1 MRLAAGLVRA
11 AATVSALACA
21 QCHDWDQFNR
31 PPVADGSTV
40 GDYRCGVPYALV
52 GVWSA
57 NAAPEVQRVRL
68 TDSTPC
74 TPLPLPS
81 FRRGDPV
88 RAIATL
94 GSRVLVASEAGAC
107 ILDVSDTA
115 LSETCTQVAT
125 NAVVIDAFVR
135 IDPQPRFA
143 ISLAIGTSGAISH
156 LLLED
161 AEHKFTEQRP
171 LSSAGLSSLGG
182 APIRSIMNSPED
194 PFRLFAAREDR
205 EELVSALQDN
215 TDRRVHLTAF
225 NGSPIS
231 YGSLG
236 VGPSNSNGSVVALL
250 PRNEPAQFAMLLNA
264 TRFPSSSCS
273 GCTRLA
279 HVIPNSIDPRQQ
291 IVACDDA
298 GGRPAL
304 LLHGTDTSCGTI
316 AAFAAGAHVSR
327 IAIRWPE

>member
-1 MRLAAGLVRA
+1 LKIVRA
-11 AATVSALACA
+11 AVIVSALACA

-31 PPVADGSTV
+31 PPVADGSTA
-40 GDYRCGVPYALV
+40 GDYRCGIPYALV
-52 GVWSA
+52 GVWST
-57 NAAPEVQRVRL
+57 NATPEVQRVRL
-68 TDSTPC
+68 TDPPTPC
-74 TPLPLPS
+74 APLPLRS
-81 FRRGDPV
+81 FRRGDTV

-94 GSRVLVASEAGAC
+94 GNRVLVASEAGAC
-107 ILDVSDTA
+107 ILEVSDSA
-115 LSETCTQVAT
+115 VSETCTQIAT
-125 NAVVIDAFVR
+125 NAAVVDAFVR

-143 ISLAIGTSGAISH
+143 ISLAIGTSGSISH

-161 AEHKFTEQRP
+161 AERKFTEQRP

-194 PFRLFAAREDR
+194 PFRLFATREDR
-205 EELVSALQDN
+205 EELVSARQDN
-215 TDRRVHLTAF
+215 TDRRVHLTAT
-225 NGSPIS
+225 GSPVL
-231 YGSLG
+231 YESLG
-236 VGPSNSNGSVVALL
+236 VGPSNSNGSVVAML
-250 PRNEPAQFAMLLNA
+250 PRNAPTQFAMLLNA

-273 GCTRLA
+273 ECTRLA

-291 IVACDDA
+291 IVACDNA